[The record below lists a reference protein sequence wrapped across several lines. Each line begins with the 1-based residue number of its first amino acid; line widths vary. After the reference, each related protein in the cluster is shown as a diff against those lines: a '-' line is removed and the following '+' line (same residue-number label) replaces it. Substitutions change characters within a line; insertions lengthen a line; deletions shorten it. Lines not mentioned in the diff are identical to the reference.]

1 MVTFTP
7 TDITLLIAGIIGG
20 ISSLILV
27 IQRSTCTKV
36 ECCCIKC
43 DRKVRTLEELEA
55 QNNTIDSVLNEDIE
69 RRLSD
74 MSHHII
80 TPPVPAEA
88 GAALRAVPIFGERAN
103 DGSVRHEV
111 TRPPSIP
118 INPKISPTPPPLR
131 GSVLRA
137 VQHLESRV

>member
-27 IQRSTCTKV
+27 IQRSTCTKI

-55 QNNTIDSVLNEDIE
+55 QNNTIDSVLNDDIE

-74 MSHHII
+74 ISHHIT
-80 TPPVPAEA
+80 TPPV
-88 GAALRAVPIFGERAN
+88 
-103 DGSVRHEV
+103 
-111 TRPPSIP
+111 RPSSIP